1 MRTRIAAA
9 LAAISLLAGCGYVGE
24 PLAPALNIPV
34 AIKDLRALEY
44 GDNLVIEFT
53 APALSTEGVVLRALT
68 GVELRIGPTE
78 PDFNVDRWAPKAR
91 RVDAE
96 ILKPGDVLKEVPAR
110 DFVGKEIVIAARAIG
125 PKGRAGAWSNLAIL
139 TVIEPLRQPAG
150 LKAVAAPEGVQLSWS
165 SPHAKFRI
173 FRATGEEKPA
183 PIADADGTTYSDTSA
198 AFDTAYRY
206 FVQAIQDKAESQVS
220 ETAKITPIDTFPPAV
235 PAGLTATAGSGS
247 VELSWER
254 NTESDFRGYRVYRAP
269 ETGSFARIAEN
280 VDTPVYSD
288 KTVEPNKKYR
298 YAITSFDLKGNESQ
312 QSPPVEIVSPEKP

>member
-1 MRTRIAAA
+1 MRIRIPAA
-9 LAAISLLAGCGYVGE
+9 LAAFSLLAGCGYVGE
-24 PLAPALNIPV
+24 PLPPALNIPV

-53 APALSTEGVVLRALT
+53 APALSTEGVVLRSLH

-96 ILKPGDVLKEVPAR
+96 ILKPGEVLKEVSAK

-139 TVIEPLRQPAG
+139 TVIEPLNAPSA
-150 LKAVAAPEGVQLSWS
+150 LKATATPDGVKLNWTSTHS
-165 SPHAKFRI
+165 KFRI

-183 PIADADGTTYSDTSA
+183 PLADAEGAGYSDTSA
-198 AFDTAYRY
+198 AFDTPYRY

-220 ETAKITPIDTFPPAV
+220 ETVKITPLDKFPPAV

-254 NTESDFRGYRVYRAP
+254 NIESDFRGYRVYRAA
-269 ETGSFARIAEN
+269 ETGPFVRLAEN

-288 KTVEPNKKYR
+288 KTVDANKKYR
-298 YAITSFDLKGNESQ
+298 YAITSVDLKGNESQ
-312 QSPPVEIVSPEKP
+312 PSPPVEIVAPEKP